1 MGCLEVS
8 QMQQIAI
15 TDIGNQKNIIKR
27 RVVDFFKSQKTT
39 LKEQIERIFNLHSSS
54 VGIAET
60 NCNVDE
66 MYNANFSLDGLGVVT
81 FSVSYNTL
89 DRMFCKHLNVGDIN
103 TEETANESNITV
115 SHINF
120 FNKLVKKLMEQLF
133 PNSNCS
139 HLKFE
144 KQVNNKIQISLQ
156 FNIEDY
162 TEELTMSFNDNS
174 LDIFSE
180 DLEKA
185 KPFNKEDVV
194 RTLNTIPLDLN
205 AILMKTE
212 LSINQV
218 DSLSVGDIIDLK
230 KQELI
235 DVKVGNHTLFKGQL
249 VTGDN
254 AQLGVKYE

>member
-1 MGCLEVS
+1 
-8 QMQQIAI
+8 MQQIAI

-27 RVVDFFKSQKTT
+27 RVIEFFKLQKTT
-39 LKEQIERIFNLHSSS
+39 LKEQIERIFNVHSAS
-54 VGIAET
+54 VNACET
-60 NCNVDE
+60 NYDLDD
-66 MYNANFSLDGLGVVT
+66 MYNANFEIDGLGIVT
-81 FSVSYNTL
+81 FSVPFLIL
-89 DRMFCKHLNVGDIN
+89 DKMFCKHLNVGDIKSKD
-103 TEETANESNITV
+103 TINENDITV

-120 FNKLVKKLMEQLF
+120 FNKMIEKLMKQLF
-133 PNSNCS
+133 PKSNCS

-144 KQVNNKIQISLQ
+144 KQANNKIQVSLQ
-156 FNIEDY
+156 FDIEQS
-162 TEELTMSFNDNS
+162 EKELTMSFNDSS
-174 LDIFSE
+174 LDFFSE

-185 KPFNKEDVV
+185 KPFNKEDVI
-194 RTLNTIPLDLN
+194 RTLNMIPLDLN

-218 DSLSVGDIIDLK
+218 DELSVGDIIDLQ
-230 KQELI
+230 KQEFI